1 MTRRYEKMDV
11 HIKASNEVG
20 YSVLR
25 EINRKRPACMKEAG
39 KQQNVKRQKK
49 IELFYIIPFFALIFL
64 AVLRVTGP
72 IAIAVWNIFFKS

>member
-1 MTRRYEKMDV
+1 MDD

-20 YSVLR
+20 HRVLR

-39 KQQNVKRQKK
+39 KQQNAKRQKK
-49 IELFYIIPFFALIFL
+49 IELSYIILFFALILF

-72 IAIAVWNIFFKS
+72 IAIAVWNIFF